1 MKESLCG
8 LLIISSVMGSL
19 LGLFCGKAVAEDP
32 LVHGQEVDL
41 ADCSGWVVDNAT
53 WPAIE
58 RNAVYWLVHGI
69 PVYPPGGHFRFRAEF
84 PQSRYISWQ
93 NHDALGFSTALLA
106 DTDIV
111 PDRGDNPFRPNT
123 PYSSG
128 SAYTVDLL
136 DVPPEAR
143 PLPEPR
149 PKNLLYGGY
158 RYDGS
163 ATEYN
168 SVVYRVFL
176 PDPGK
181 DSLGG
186 VPEPTVHFVVD
197 DPAKTSQEDIH
208 EMCEKMRE
216 HQEAQKQFLTTS
228 IQSVQSLT
236 DGQGNPLSDTE
247 RQEFG
252 RHVIDGPSA
261 EGAFPSPSASDFE
274 ALARYRAVPPNPNG
288 AGIYYNAQTGYLQ
301 VYLNSS
307 RNEVTIMRFKA
318 PTFPDTQGI
327 QGVPQEISGNEQLR
341 YWSLCA
347 QDTTAALAT
356 TGCLY
361 DAQVAPGS
369 DGYVTVAFSDPENR
383 PANAINWV
391 PISGS
396 IPGLILRHM
405 QPNPSFAEAL
415 LYYDGD
421 RSDPTAIAAHMGEYF
436 PRVISCSKTEFEQ
449 GSCGSS
455 P

>member
-1 MKESLCG
+1 MRNSLWRLVTASGMIGTSLFG
-8 LLIISSVMGSL
+8 LLPGEGFAAGDL
-19 LGLFCGKAVAEDP
+19 AR
-32 LVHGQEVDL
+32 GQEVEL
-41 ADCSGWVVDNAT
+41 PECQGWLVEDSN
-53 WPAIE
+53 WPALAQ
-58 RNAVYWLVHGI
+58 NAVYWFVHGI
-69 PVYPPGGHFRFRAEF
+69 PTYPPGGHFRFRGEF
-84 PQSRYISWQ
+84 PRARYMSWQ
-93 NHDALGFSTALLA
+93 NHDFFGNSTAVLA

-128 SAYTVDLL
+128 STYTVDLL

-149 PKNLLYGGY
+149 PANVIYGGY

-163 ATEYN
+163 KTEYN
-168 SVVYRVFL
+168 GIAYRVYV
-176 PDPGK
+176 PDLGT

-186 VPEPTVHFVVD
+186 VPRPNWYFVVD
-197 DPAKTSQEDIH
+197 DPEKTSLEAIH
-208 EMCEKMRE
+208 DMCRKIGEI
-216 HQEAQKQFLTTS
+216 QEATT
-228 IQSVQSLT
+228 QLAHAVVR
-236 DGQGNPLSDTE
+236 SD
-247 RQEFG
+247 RP
-252 RHVIDGPSA
+252 RSA
-261 EGAFPSPSASDFE
+261 ELTEKLDSLMAEDSFTEAGTSPPLGFLFMDSLF
-274 ALARYRAVPPNPNG
+274 YWAVPPDSNG
-288 AGIYYNAQTGYLQ
+288 RGLYVNAQSGYLQ
-301 VYLNSS
+301 VYLPPWHD
-307 RNEVTIMRFKA
+307 EVAIVRFKA

-361 DAQVAPGS
+361 DARVAPDG
-369 DGYVTVAFSDPENR
+369 DGYVTVAFSDSENR
-383 PANAINWV
+383 PANAINWL

-421 RSDPTAIAAHMGEYF
+421 GTDTAAIAAHMGEYF
-436 PRVISCSKTEFEQ
+436 PRVISCSKAEFE
-449 GSCGSS
+449 SDRCGLTAGAQ
-455 P
+455 